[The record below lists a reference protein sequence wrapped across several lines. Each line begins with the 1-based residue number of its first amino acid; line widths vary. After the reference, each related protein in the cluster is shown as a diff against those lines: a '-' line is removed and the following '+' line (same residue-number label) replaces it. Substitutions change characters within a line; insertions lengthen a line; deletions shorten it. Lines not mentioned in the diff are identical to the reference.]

1 MLTEQA
7 IAFEVGLL
15 GPSRA
20 RTFLQNLLARFQ
32 GNVTAAASNEPPI
45 HDRTAEEKAASD
57 TKAIEEWNAPE
68 PESTHQ
74 KAVNYILAHN
84 GCLSG
89 DVKRVMQQQGVTDNE
104 WAYTL
109 KKLGND
115 PRLRKEGGRIN
126 LRWFTA

>member
-1 MLTEQA
+1 MLSEQA

-15 GPSRA
+15 GPGRA

-45 HDRTAEEKAASD
+45 HNPTEAEVAANNEAAV
-57 TKAIEEWNAPE
+57 KEWNAPD
-68 PESTHQ
+68 PESPHQ
-74 KAVNYILAHN
+74 KAFNYIMAHN

-89 DVKRVMQQQGVTDNE
+89 DVKKALNLHDNQ

-109 KKLGND
+109 KVLGND
-115 PRLRKEGGRIN
+115 PRLRKEGDRRS
-126 LRWFTA
+126 LRWFKA